1 MKAPLKYF
9 LLALTRL
16 YFVCYHV
23 LNIEHTKF
31 YLLALLVL
39 WHNLLQT
46 HTTVHKYHTPKRQAK
61 NDHKGMGVK
70 YSVFEIA
77 VEITQI

>member
-1 MKAPLKYF
+1 M
-9 LLALTRL
+9 ALTRL

-39 WHNLLQT
+39 WHTLLQT
-46 HTTVHKYHTPKRQAK
+46 HKTLQQYHITPQRQAK